1 MYDSWIFK
9 MWTVVNYEWK
19 EGRTVIDWF
28 RLDRGSRLV
37 MYSLL
42 TGCGN
47 SKAKACRG
55 RKKWFPYPSE
65 FLTETL
71 VIKDRWIRGKQ
82 KFINMYTSSVHR
94 GYSWENENSRV
105 AYNVGLIISSAADKE
120 ESEDGEASCG
130 GLPGKS

>member
-1 MYDSWIFK
+1 M
-9 MWTVVNYEWK
+9 VNYEGK
-19 EGRTVIDWF
+19 EGRTVTDWF

-37 MYSLL
+37 VYSPF

-55 RKKWFPYPSE
+55 REEWFPYPFE
-65 FLTETL
+65 FLTETS

-82 KFINMYTSSVHR
+82 KYINMYISWVHR
-94 GYSWENENSRV
+94 RYSWENENSRV
-105 AYNVGLIISSAADKE
+105 AYNVGLITSSAADKE

-130 GLPGKS
+130 GLPGKSW